1 MSALG
6 LPRVYWRLWGAST
19 LANVGDGI
27 REAALPLVA
36 AFVSR
41 DPGLVAAVAVAQRVP
56 WLLLALPAGVLIDR
70 VEPRRLSTVAG
81 AARSAALL
89 VLAVALARGDAGAV
103 LLLGVT
109 FVVGVTEVLVDGV
122 TQAAV
127 PEVVPAERLT
137 RANSLLASGQIVAN
151 EFVGPPLGAA
161 LFLLGAAVPVAVDS
175 GSAAVAAAL
184 LASLPALLVTADRA
198 AEALPVRAALAAG
211 IRHVWRSRSLRSVTL
226 AGGILSAVDS
236 AWFALLALYVLEELA
251 LGPVAFGLLLAVGAI
266 GGLAGSVLADRV
278 IGEEPRPRLMASV
291 LLATAAAQVAIGLT
305 REAAVVAAML
315 ALTSGTFA
323 VWNVASMTL
332 RQQLTPSGLRGRVNA
347 AIRTVTVGAAAVGA
361 AVGGVAAQLLGLR
374 APVLLGAPLLVA
386 AAVVVRRGLREPR

>member
-56 WLLLALPAGVLIDR
+56 WLLLALPAEVLIDR

-161 LFLLGAAVPVAVDS
+161 WPAASWP
-175 GSAAVAAAL
+175 
-184 LASLPALLVTADRA
+184 T
-198 AEALPVRAALAAG
+198 E
-211 IRHVWRSRSLRSVTL
+211 
-226 AGGILSAVDS
+226 
-236 AWFALLALYVLEELA
+236 
-251 LGPVAFGLLLAVGAI
+251 
-266 GGLAGSVLADRV
+266 
-278 IGEEPRPRLMASV
+278 
-291 LLATAAAQVAIGLT
+291 
-305 REAAVVAAML
+305 
-315 ALTSGTFA
+315 
-323 VWNVASMTL
+323 
-332 RQQLTPSGLRGRVNA
+332 
-347 AIRTVTVGAAAVGA
+347 
-361 AVGGVAAQLLGLR
+361 
-374 APVLLGAPLLVA
+374 
-386 AAVVVRRGLREPR
+386 